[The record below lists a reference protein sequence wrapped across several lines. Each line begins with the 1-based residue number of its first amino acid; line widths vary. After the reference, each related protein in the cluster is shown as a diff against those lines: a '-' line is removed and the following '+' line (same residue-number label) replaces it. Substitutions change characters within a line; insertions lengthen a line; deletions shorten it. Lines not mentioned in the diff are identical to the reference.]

1 MEIRRIIEI
10 AKELGLEKASKE
22 LQRIEQIE
30 TMTDCPIVLPLV
42 GEFSSGKTTLINALT
57 DKCKL
62 KTDPKPTTATVFEVH
77 FGCDRC
83 HALVVSSQGEETAVD
98 DISTLNNELYADAAV
113 VNVYDTS
120 TRVPSSV
127 VLVDTPGISSQD
139 IKHKQTLVNF
149 LPHADAILLVS
160 DINQQITKS
169 LIDFVDTIRL
179 SKRPVYIVL
188 TQCDTKSGTDIE
200 TAKAKTFDNAELPI
214 QQIACVSSKKGDLD
228 ELYSM
233 LQNIQ
238 QEKNDIIKRV
248 NEERVKSICQQMA
261 QQIDVLIQSVSSDED
276 YENTIREQQIKLKH
290 LNRCID
296 ALFEGIKEDV
306 DCCQKECVRAY
317 EDTIFGK
324 LDSLVAEKGCDFDS
338 MAMSAVN
345 NTASLML
352 DEFKSNVTSAVAKH
366 IRSKH
371 NDDQSLDF
379 TALKDLDL
387 SSFSIGQMRYGL
399 NLNELGHKY
408 DGVIAAGIKA
418 AAVAAAAWAG
428 ASAGMAVA
436 ADGADTVSD
445 IPYDGDNV
453 GTRFLGNHAGNDEG
467 LVQSLVGLV
476 TERTMGKPQ
485 RRKAIHT
492 YLDDELIPL
501 YKTEVSNVTKKILI
515 DIETTLHEEAAKS
528 IDEVKAALAEYKQKQ
543 CEQKTSISEQKQRL
557 SSYKNELLSI

>member
-1 MEIRRIIEI
+1 MEIKRIIEI
-10 AKELGLEKASKE
+10 ARELGLEKALKE
-22 LQRIEQIE
+22 LQCIEQIE
-30 TMTDCPIVLPLV
+30 SMADCPIVLPLV

-57 DKCKL
+57 DSGKL
-62 KTDPKPTTATVFEVH
+62 ETATKPTTATIFEVH
-77 FGCDRC
+77 FGCDHC
-83 HALVVSSQGEETAVD
+83 HASVVNSQGEETAVD
-98 DISTLNNELYADAAV
+98 DISTLSNESYADAAV
-113 VNVYDTS
+113 INVYDTS

-127 VLVDTPGISSQD
+127 ILVDTPGISSPD

-169 LIDFVDTIRL
+169 ITDFVNTIKL
-179 SKRPVYIVL
+179 SKRPIYLVL
-188 TQCDTKSGTDIE
+188 SKCDTKSE
-200 TAKAKTFDNAELPI
+200 TEIDAAKAYISENTQIPI
-214 QQIACVSSKKGDLD
+214 QQMACVSSQKGNLD

-238 QEKNDIIKRV
+238 QEKNNIIKRV

-418 AAVAAAAWAG
+418 AAVAAAACAG

-445 IPYDGDNV
+445 ILYDGDNV

-501 YKTEVSNVTKKILI
+501 YKAEVSNVTKKILI

>member
-57 DKCKL
+57 DSGKL
-62 KTDPKPTTATVFEVH
+62 ETATKPTTATIFEVH
-77 FGCDRC
+77 FGRDHC
-83 HALVVSSQGEETAVD
+83 HASVVNSQGEETAVD
-98 DISTLNNELYADAAV
+98 DISTLSNESYADAAV
-113 VNVYDTS
+113 INVYDTS

-127 VLVDTPGISSQD
+127 ILVDTPGISSPD

-149 LPHADAILLVS
+149 LPQADAILLVS

-169 LIDFVDTIRL
+169 ITDFVNTIKL
-179 SKRPVYIVL
+179 SKRPIYLVL
-188 TQCDTKSGTDIE
+188 TKCDTKSE
-200 TAKAKTFDNAELPI
+200 TEIDAAKTYISENTQISI
-214 QQIACVSSKKGDLD
+214 QQMACVSSQKGNLD

-233 LQNIQ
+233 LQIIQ
-238 QEKNDIIKRV
+238 QEKNNIIKRV
-248 NEERVKSICQQMA
+248 NEERVKCICQQMA

-276 YENTIREQQIKLKH
+276 YENTIREQQIKLNH

-306 DCCQKECVRAY
+306 DNCQKECVRAY

-324 LDSLVAEKGCDFDS
+324 LDSLAAEKGCDFDS

-445 IPYDGDNV
+445 ILYDGDNV

-543 CEQKTSISEQKQRL
+543 CEQKTSITEQKQRL